1 MAGGKGKRLKQ
12 FTNYF
17 PKPLVPIQNTTALEY
32 IINMFKMAGTSKF
45 FISLNYKK
53 KSNKILF
60 ENKVKNLNFLEEKI
74 YLVQL
79 GLLEC

>member
-53 KSNKILF
+53 SNKILF
-60 ENKVKNLNFLEEKI
+60 KRKQSEKFK
-74 YLVQL
+74 
-79 GLLEC
+79 LLRRKKFTWYSWGY